1 MSKKPEKPWKRAE
14 RIALACKNGKTLCCF
29 NRQSEE
35 RGAEVVF
42 YLEPGG
48 YPVGRKTAENAIKH
62 GLLIPSNDGLFG
74 SEFSQTWTAP

>member
-1 MSKKPEKPWKRAE
+1 MKPEKPWKRAQA
-14 RIALACKNGKTLCCF
+14 IALRCKNGKKLCCY

-62 GLLIPSNDGLFG
+62 GLLVPSNDGLFG
-74 SEFSQTWTAP
+74 SEFSQTWTAL